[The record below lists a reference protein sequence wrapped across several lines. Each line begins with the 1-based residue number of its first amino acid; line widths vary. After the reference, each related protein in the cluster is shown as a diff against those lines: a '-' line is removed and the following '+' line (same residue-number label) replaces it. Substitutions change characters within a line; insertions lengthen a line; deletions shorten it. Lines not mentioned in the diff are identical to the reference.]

1 MRRSAKIAVGII
13 LYALLLFV
21 MIFPFFYMITSS
33 FKHDADVFT
42 QSVFYIPIP
51 PVVNNYVRVWTE
63 IDFLQ
68 YYLNTIKITILA
80 TAAQL
85 FVSALAAYAFAKMQ
99 VPGKNFFLRAVYC
112 HNDDSL
118 DRDYD
123 STICGGHTNGL
134 V

>member
-51 PVVNNYVRVWTE
+51 PVVVTV
-63 IDFLQ
+63 
-68 YYLNTIKITILA
+68 
-80 TAAQL
+80 
-85 FVSALAAYAFAKMQ
+85 
-99 VPGKNFFLRAVYC
+99 
-112 HNDDSL
+112 
-118 DRDYD
+118 
-123 STICGGHTNGL
+123 
-134 V
+134 

>member
-85 FVSALAAYAFAKMQ
+85 FVSALAAYALQKCRS
-99 VPGKNFFLRAVYC
+99 RARTFSSGC
-112 HNDDSL
+112 L
-118 DRDYD
+118 
-123 STICGGHTNGL
+123 L
-134 V
+134 PQ

>member
-1 MRRSAKIAVGII
+1 
-13 LYALLLFV
+13 
-21 MIFPFFYMITSS
+21 MITSS

-99 VPGKNFFLRAVYC
+99 VPGKNFFF
-112 HNDDSL
+112 
-118 DRDYD
+118 
-123 STICGGHTNGL
+123 GL
-134 V
+134 FIATMMIPWTAIMIPQFVVV

>member
-68 YYLNTIKITILA
+68 YYLDLLTKSPEAWFLWYNGGKGGVTYDG
-80 TAAQL
+80 TAKW
-85 FVSALAAYAFAKMQ
+85 SNEY
-99 VPGKNFFLRAVYC
+99 
-112 HNDDSL
+112 
-118 DRDYD
+118 DY
-123 STICGGHTNGL
+123 S
-134 V
+134 